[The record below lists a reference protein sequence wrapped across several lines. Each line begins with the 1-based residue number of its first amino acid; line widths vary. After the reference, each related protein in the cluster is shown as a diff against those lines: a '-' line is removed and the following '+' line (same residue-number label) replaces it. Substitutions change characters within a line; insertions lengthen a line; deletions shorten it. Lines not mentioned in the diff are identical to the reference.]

1 MTPDSRVVGGGDE
14 VVREGLCHVLVDRAV
29 GLVKDVHLWANHKLC
44 KACVVMSECECCGDE

>member
-29 GLVKDVHLWANHKLC
+29 GLVEDVHLWAYHELC
-44 KACVVMSECECCGDE
+44 KACRVL